1 MYTTVVVVYRWF
13 WWCCCCCYRRWH
25 NRREWMSVHTTRH
38 NTTQLGRAKNWWWR
52 SRGASKPPTAAAA
65 APNTRHGSVRFGYS
79 PFFQNFTCLS
89 IYIQKIRLFPKCCCA
104 ATGKMIPTLNNT
116 IFTFLFFLYFA
127 IPLVAIFCFFF
138 IIIIVCFVIIWH
150 KFWKQN
156 HNYRRIA
163 QRQHA
168 LSWPALDTNRTKI
181 KTKNFSGLTNGKKW
195 HGNTTTQPSA
205 GHKIVEQIM

>member
-1 MYTTVVVVYRWF
+1 
-13 WWCCCCCYRRWH
+13 
-25 NRREWMSVHTTRH
+25 MSVHTTRH

-52 SRGASKPPTAAAA
+52 SRGASKPPTAAAAA

-127 IPLVAIFCFFF
+127 IPLVAIFCFF

-156 HNYRRIA
+156 HNYRRVD

-195 HGNTTTQPSA
+195 HGNTTQPRALDTKSLNKLCNEA
-205 GHKIVEQIM
+205 R